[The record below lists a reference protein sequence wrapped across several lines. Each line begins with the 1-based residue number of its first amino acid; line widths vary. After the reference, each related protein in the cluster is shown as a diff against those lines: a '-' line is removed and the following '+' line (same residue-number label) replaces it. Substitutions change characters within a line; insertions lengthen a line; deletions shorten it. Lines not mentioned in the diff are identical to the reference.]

1 LAGLTTK
8 LMRISIAEG
17 FTDFTEA
24 GSTEEVFMVEVS
36 MEEGPMV
43 EGTGDTDKVNDSLGE
58 GGSQALSA
66 WLLRFAIGKS
76 QSQVRN
82 GSSF

>member
-1 LAGLTTK
+1 
-8 LMRISIAEG
+8 
-17 FTDFTEA
+17 
-24 GSTEEVFMVEVS
+24 MVEVS